1 MPELNRIQHFKLFFL
16 LTILVTPV
24 SRTAPLYLP
33 PPRSCIAMSSDYPR
47 PYRHDSLSTPT
58 AFSLTMERP
67 RIVRL
72 SLHHKKLNPWSDTM
86 THEFHAILTTFANDP
101 EVDVILLTGE
111 GPAFCAGL
119 DVTSSSLMSMIDSDD
134 AARNA
139 FALRKHIDEFQASLT
154 MLERCGKPV
163 IAAVHGIVYGLGI
176 DLMAACDVRFAD
188 RGSRFAVRE
197 VVSSIPTATGFNS

>member
-1 MPELNRIQHFKLFFL
+1 
-16 LTILVTPV
+16 
-24 SRTAPLYLP
+24 
-33 PPRSCIAMSSDYPR
+33 MSSDCPR
-47 PYRHDSLSTPT
+47 PYRHDSLYTPT

-134 AARNA
+134 AARSA
-139 FALRKHIDEFQASLT
+139 FALRKHIDEFQSSLT

-163 IAAVHGIVYGLGI
+163 IAAVHGVVYGLGI
-176 DLMAACDVRFAD
+176 DLMAACDVRFAE

-197 VVSSIPTATGFNS
+197 VVSGIPTATGLNSRGLNHH